1 MRPHCTDFEQDL
13 VLLVGGELEPD
24 QVARVEEHVGSCE
37 ACARLRARLERS
49 QALLATAPIPRI
61 SSDEIKMMALRARA
75 SGGFQLRRRFLAA
88 AAVLLALVVPA
99 VTYFTF
105 QRSESGP
112 RGCDTIAT
120 AFDVEEGP

>member
-1 MRPHCTDFEQDL
+1 MRPHCPDIEQDL

-24 QVARVEEHVGSCE
+24 QVARVEEHVRSCD
-37 ACARLRARLERS
+37 ACAKLRARLERS
-49 QALLATAPIPRI
+49 QALLATAPIPPI
-61 SSDEIKMMALRARA
+61 SNDEIRIMDLRARA

-88 AAVLLALVVPA
+88 AAVILALLVPA

-105 QRSESGP
+105 QPTESGP

-120 AFDVEEGP
+120 AFDVEEVP